1 MTAPATPAT
10 DLLDALERRWRGA
23 LQEVSLVA
31 EVGATPED
39 VRASLRALGSLY
51 QQAWDPQA
59 ERDLLHRRF
68 PACVVVA
75 LAGIGALDYV
85 HGNYWTGVWQQAGV
99 IPRQDDQA
107 IWGRAFRNGL
117 DRFRLAR
124 FEGLPQ
130 VNVGEIMVHAG
141 VPVYCL
147 ADFLRLLLER
157 QDLDSATNA
166 AAILTWVTAPG
177 HESRLASLDMPV
189 RRFLQFGGDYAEDFL
204 DRSLELLER
213 LREPSFDADGV
224 GLPTWIIDK
233 ARALTEDGALGLT
246 GRQPRASRAARE
258 QPRLIVDPFGGG
270 LLLSLPPVPGA
281 RNGLAVWQVHVDGD
295 TRTVHSQSR
304 WSGAEETAPA
314 VDVPLTAPA
323 NQALVRLTTTGQ
335 EWEIDLVNRDDPLL
349 VFTEDGRHIPP
360 KAALP
365 PEPVWL
371 LHPDVMELAGTDVEV
386 RGEHTD
392 LGAVPV
398 PYGWAGW
405 QLHRFGLG
413 VGSAVRLGTAP
424 WRSVQGARRARL
436 ESLVPVPG
444 ARTIDNEAVLSARP
458 RLELPAERSVATA
471 WSVRIRRPEVSTAL
485 VALDVIIDSDSSI
498 DPWRGLVGPLVGPY
512 ELTVRGPL
520 GRGLR
525 RTVVIVEGLGTTAVP
540 RWRELRWGG
549 LSPAIVTATLGVA
562 GLRLDPPVVRLGT
575 DEATAQ
581 FTASG
586 HDHGEVIRVT
596 PPHMAVQRVGRG
608 EYSQW
613 SLRPLRLATES
624 LNEGTLLVHLP
635 AILQANLIVRSG
647 NTDLQTVPSE
657 FTGGQALARFDLG
670 RIADTVRLRGSA
682 QLDVQ
687 LETVRYPIARCEP
700 LHLARAITVDEEGR
714 LVLAG
719 SPAIEGLMAGC
730 YQIYAPWRKPE
741 IVEVDSCLR
750 TEPLARHLRFGG
762 PLAVLLRI
770 CDPWL
775 PSPWPPWPA
784 REDTFLIAGGVWSA
798 DEPHSGET
806 RLSGFLAGAN
816 NLVHD
821 ATTVPFAGLLY
832 HRADAIGR
840 YVKADVRRSSAAI
853 LSAHPRE
860 TLISVAKGELVGSD
874 VVAPLIHAGLA
885 ALPVQ
890 AYVDPDHELRLWTIS
905 PLAAVLASAHA
916 LKANDA
922 DVLHEHVVTAC
933 GSVADDLLRGEDD
946 PFARAGTFEGA
957 ERFATFPAAQMD
969 IVWRAAAI
977 VPRGL
982 LSADERAAAARELF
996 DNRWR
1001 LGVERVAREARV
1013 RLAELTQLIRRHSA
1027 PNALAA
1033 VQARG
1038 GREGWVALP
1047 ALSLALALTAR
1058 LAARDTGLR
1067 RCVAHFVATHAAL
1080 ARHAPRLVTVDLV
1093 LAELLLT
1100 GADA

>member
-1 MTAPATPAT
+1 MTAPAT
-10 DLLDALERRWRGA
+10 DLLEVLERRWRGPLREA
-23 LQEVSLVA
+23 SLVA
-31 EVGATPED
+31 EVGATHDD

-51 QQAWDPQA
+51 QNAWDEQA

-75 LAGIGALDYV
+75 LPGIGVLDYA

-99 IPRQDDQA
+99 TPRQGDQA
-107 IWGRAFRNGL
+107 SWGRAFRNGL

-130 VNVGEIMVHAG
+130 INVGEIMMHAG

-147 ADFLRLLLER
+147 ADFLTLLMQR
-157 QDLDSATNA
+157 QDRDSATNA
-166 AAILTWVTAPG
+166 AAILTWATAPG
-177 HESRLASLDMPV
+177 RESRLASLDKPV
-189 RRFLQFGGDYAEDFL
+189 QRFLQFGGDYAEDFL
-204 DRSLELLER
+204 DRSLELLDR

-224 GLPTWIIDK
+224 GLPTWIINK
-233 ARALTEDGALGLT
+233 ARALTEDGALDLT
-246 GRQPRASRAARE
+246 GRRPSASRSARE
-258 QPRLIVDPFGGG
+258 QPRLTVDPFGGG
-270 LLLSLPPVPGA
+270 LLISLPPVPA
-281 RNGLAVWQVHVDGD
+281 APNGLAVWQVHVDGD

-304 WSGAEETAPA
+304 WPGAEETAPA
-314 VDVPLTAPA
+314 SDVPLTAPA
-323 NQALVRLTTTGQ
+323 NQALVRLMTTGE

-349 VFTEDGRHIPP
+349 VFTEDGRRIPAI
-360 KAALP
+360 AALP

-371 LHPDVMELAGTDVEV
+371 LHPDVMEPAGAGVELC
-386 RGEHTD
+386 GEHTD
-392 LGAVPV
+392 LGEVPI

-405 QLHRFGLG
+405 QLRRFDLG

-436 ESLVPVPG
+436 ESLSPVPG
-444 ARTIDNEAVLSARP
+444 AQTIDNKPVLAARP
-458 RLELPAERSVATA
+458 RLELPADRGVVTA
-471 WSVRIRRPEVSTAL
+471 WSVRIRRPDVSTAL
-485 VALDVIIDSDSSI
+485 VAFDVKIDSDASI
-498 DPWRGLVGPLVGPY
+498 DPWSGLAGPLVGPY

-525 RTVVIVEGLGTTAVP
+525 RTVVIVEGLGTSAVP
-540 RWRELRWGG
+540 RWRELGWGG
-549 LSPAIVTATLGVA
+549 LSPATVTATWEVA
-562 GLRLDPPVVRLGT
+562 GLRLDPPVVRLGV

-586 HDHGEVIRVT
+586 RDHGEVIRVT
-596 PPHMAVQRVGRG
+596 PPHMAVQRIGGG
-608 EYSQW
+608 EHSQW

-624 LNEGTLLVHLP
+624 LNEGTLLVRLP
-635 AILQANLIVRSG
+635 ATLQADLVVRSG
-647 NTDLQTVPSE
+647 NADLQTVPSE

-682 QLDVQ
+682 QLDVR
-687 LETVRYPIARCEP
+687 LETLRYPVARCEP
-700 LHLARAITVDEEGR
+700 LRLAHAMTVDGEGR

-719 SPAIEGLMAGC
+719 STAIDGLTAGC
-730 YQIYAPWRKPE
+730 YQVYAPWRKPE
-741 IVEVDSCLR
+741 LMKVDPSLR
-750 TEPLARHLRFGG
+750 TPPLARHLRFGG
-762 PLAVLLRI
+762 PLAVLLCI

-775 PSPWPPWPA
+775 PSPWPRWPGP
-784 REDTFLIAGGVWSA
+784 ENTFLIAGGAWSA

-816 NLVHD
+816 ELVHD
-821 ATTVPFAGLLY
+821 GTTVPFAGLLY
-832 HRADAIGR
+832 HQADAIWR
-840 YVKADVRRSSAAI
+840 HVEADVRLSSAAI
-853 LSAHPRE
+853 LGAHPRE

-885 ALPVQ
+885 TLPIQ
-890 AYVDPDHELRLWTIS
+890 PYVDPDDELRLWTIS

-916 LKANDA
+916 LKSEGA
-922 DVLHEHVVTAC
+922 DTLHEYVVTAC
-933 GSVADDLLRGEDD
+933 GSVADDLLRGEGDQ
-946 PFARAGTFEGA
+946 FARAGTFEGA

-969 IVWRAAAI
+969 IVWRAAAV

-996 DNRWR
+996 DNRRR
-1001 LGVERVAREARV
+1001 LGVERVAREARI
-1013 RLAELTQLIRRHSA
+1013 RLAELTELIRRRSA
-1027 PNALAA
+1027 SNALAA

-1047 ALSLALALTAR
+1047 ALSLALALAAR
-1058 LAARDTGLR
+1058 LAARDAGLR
-1067 RCVAHFVATHAAL
+1067 RLVAHFVSTHAAL
-1080 ARHAPRLVTVDLV
+1080 ARHAPRLVTVDVV

-1100 GADA
+1100 GADT